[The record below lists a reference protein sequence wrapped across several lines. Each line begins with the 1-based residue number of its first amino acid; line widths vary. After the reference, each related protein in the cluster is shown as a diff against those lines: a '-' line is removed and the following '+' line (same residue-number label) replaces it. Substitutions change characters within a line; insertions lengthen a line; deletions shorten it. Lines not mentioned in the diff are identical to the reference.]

1 MKLFKR
7 KKTLLACLVVASA
20 TALTASFISATVP
33 SPPVTGDIQ
42 IDTTIKQVLVRACY
56 DCHSNETR
64 LSWFDKLPLVSRLV
78 TKDVTEARQH
88 LNFSTWN
95 NLSVADQKAALWEI
109 YNMMDAGRMPLPAYA
124 ALHPGAKITAADL
137 TVFRSYLD
145 KIKAVPAK
153 DTLAKSETALP
164 HIPLQQAAPGTQ
176 LPVAP
181 NGIRHMPEYRNW
193 QVMSTTSRF
202 DNGTMRVM
210 YANPVA
216 IQAIQHGTIHPWPD
230 GAVIVKV
237 VWQKKLDSEGN
248 TRPGKLV
255 NIQYMVRDKQ
265 RFKDTEG
272 WGFARFDAPS
282 LKPYGTILTTQQC
295 ISCHRAVEQ
304 TGFVFDLPVK

>member
-7 KKTLLACLVVASA
+7 KKLLLVCMVVASA
-20 TALTASFISATVP
+20 AALTASFIPATVP
-33 SPPVTGDIQ
+33 SPPVTGDIR
-42 IDTTIKQVLVRACY
+42 IDTAVKRLLVRACY

-88 LNFSTWN
+88 LNFSSWDS
-95 NLSVADQKAALWEI
+95 LGVADQKAALWEI

-124 ALHPGAKITAADL
+124 ALHPKAKISASDL
-137 TVFRSYLD
+137 AMFRLYLD
-145 KIKAVPAK
+145 KIKAAPPDDTAK
-153 DTLAKSETALP
+153 NSQILP
-164 HIPLQQAAPGTQ
+164 VLQAAGNAN
-176 LPVAP
+176 LPAAP

-216 IQAIQHGTIHPWPD
+216 IQAIKQGGIHPWPD

-237 VWQKKLDSEGN
+237 VWQKTLDSEGN

-255 NIQYMVRDKQ
+255 NIQYMVRDAQ

-282 LKPYGTILTTQQC
+282 LKPYGTVLTTQQC